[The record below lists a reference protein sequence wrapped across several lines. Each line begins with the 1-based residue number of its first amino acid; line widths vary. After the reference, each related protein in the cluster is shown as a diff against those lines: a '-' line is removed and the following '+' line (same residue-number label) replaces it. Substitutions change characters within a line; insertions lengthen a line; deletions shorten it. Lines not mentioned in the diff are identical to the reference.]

1 MEARIRKKLTEAF
14 SPVSFLEVIN
24 ESHKHKGHSGSPE
37 TGESHFKI
45 SLKAPAFKGLSRVAA
60 HQLIYKML
68 EAEFKAGLHA
78 LSIRI
83 LT

>member
-1 MEARIRKKLTEAF
+1 MEARIRQKLTEAF

-45 SLKAPAFKGLSRVAA
+45 SLKALAFEGLSRVAA
-60 HQLIYKML
+60 HQLIYKTL

-78 LSIRI
+78 LSIKI
-83 LT
+83 FN